1 MTNSLDAVRLY
12 IPLMKETN
20 MTWEEIKRT
29 PRIELEGLLAACHEY
44 NLLHSMD
51 GYDAKDI
58 GDLSKHKPSIRSDW
72 GKYMAQKRKYE
83 RLSGEHDDKNVESSV
98 AELKSKIGIN

>member
-12 IPLMKETN
+12 IPLMKENN

-29 PRIELEGLLAACHEY
+29 PRWELEGLLAACHEY

-51 GYDAKDI
+51 GYEAKDI
-58 GDLSKHKPSIRSDW
+58 SDMAKHKPSIRADW
-72 GKYMAQKRKYE
+72 GRYMAQKRKYE
-83 RLSGEHDDKNVESSV
+83 RMVGSHREEEDVQSKVN
-98 AELKSKIGIN
+98 ELKSQITK

>member
-20 MTWEEIKRT
+20 MTWEEGI
-29 PRIELEGLLAACHEY
+29 LAACHEY
-44 NLLHSMD
+44 SLLHSMD

-58 GDLSKHKPSIRSDW
+58 GDLAKNKPEIRSQW
-72 GKYMAQKRKYE
+72 GRYMAQKRKYE
-83 RLSGEHDDKNVESSV
+83 ALAGQDDEAKDNAL
-98 AELKSKIGIN
+98 AELKQQLG